1 MAGIYSGILDR
12 IEAEPELPLRQRVR
26 LSSAE
31 KAGVMLRSWASSTTA
46 GLAR

>member
-31 KAGVMLRSWASSTTA
+31 KAQVMLRSWMSSTAA

>member
-12 IEAEPELPLRQRVR
+12 IEADPELPLRQRVR
-26 LSSAE
+26 LSSGE
-31 KAGVMLRSWASSTTA
+31 KAGVMVRAWVGATAA